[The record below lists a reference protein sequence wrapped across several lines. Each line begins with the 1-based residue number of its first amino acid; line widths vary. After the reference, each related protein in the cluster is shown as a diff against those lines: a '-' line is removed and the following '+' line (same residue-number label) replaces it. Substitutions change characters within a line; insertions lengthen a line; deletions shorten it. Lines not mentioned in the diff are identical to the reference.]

1 MKKLIVDIDNT
12 ICKTIN
18 GEYEKASVILPVVK
32 KLIEYSD
39 KGFEIILHTS
49 RNMRTYNNNIGK
61 INLEMI
67 PVLVKW
73 LKKNNIPCDELH
85 VGKPWCGFDG
95 FYIDDKSIRPS
106 EFISMEYDE
115 IIKKIEN

>member
-12 ICKTIN
+12 ICKTSE
-18 GEYEKASVILPVVK
+18 GEYENATIILPVVK
-32 KLIEYSD
+32 KLIEYRN

-49 RNMRTYNNNIGK
+49 RNMRTYNNNVGK

-73 LKKNNIPCDELH
+73 LKQNNIPCDELH
-85 VGKPWCGFDG
+85 VGKPWCGFEG

-106 EFISMEYDE
+106 EFISMEYGE
-115 IIKKIEN
+115 IIKKIKN